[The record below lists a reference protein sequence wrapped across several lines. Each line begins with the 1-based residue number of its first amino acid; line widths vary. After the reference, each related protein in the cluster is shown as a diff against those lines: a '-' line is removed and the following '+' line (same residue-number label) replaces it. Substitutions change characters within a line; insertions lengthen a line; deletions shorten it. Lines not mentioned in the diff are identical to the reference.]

1 MKSQKQK
8 EVMMEYFNEALYM
21 YDFLEEHPEYKMIKY
36 SFTFAYGYKLEYV
49 EK

>member
-1 MKSQKQK
+1 MKSQK
-8 EVMMEYFNEALYM
+8 EIMVEYFGEAYNM
-21 YDFLEEHPEYKMIKY
+21 YDFLGKHPEYKMVKY